1 MTYFKLDGFW
11 CYSRSLI
18 FSEVHT
24 QSCRET
30 PFQTRSKSN
39 ANRTMAGISAY
50 KILMIRRK
58 RSNATE
64 FFCILRELNLAEMKI
79 IK

>member
-1 MTYFKLDGFW
+1 MTYFKLNGFW
-11 CYSRSLI
+11 CYSRGYS
-18 FSEVHT
+18 
-24 QSCRET
+24 QSCTPGGCTAT

-64 FFCILRELNLAEMKI
+64 FFCILRELNLAEMEILK
-79 IK
+79 